1 MPYKYVLPLMVWF
14 LRRFGLKTGT
24 DFSCFGLKSS
34 MVFEEMH
41 ERICRFNSKLMN
53 KKERV
58 ICEVEVDLKKSFCW
72 RSNVS
77 NDNIISTYARSENG
91 YGFYQDRSGNGCR
104 KKTTFWSRIWR
115 TGWGGTPPR
124 RIPRNTPPVN
134 S

>member
-1 MPYKYVLPLMVWF
+1 MVWF
-14 LRRFGLKTGT
+14 LRHFGLKTGT
-24 DFSCFGLKSS
+24 DFPYFGLNSS

-58 ICEVEVDLKKSFCW
+58 ICEVEVDFKKSFCW

-77 NDNIISTYARSENG
+77 NDNIISDHARSENG
-91 YGFYQDRSGNGCR
+91 YGFYEDRSVNGCG
-104 KKTTFWSRIWR
+104 KKQLFDP
-115 TGWGGTPPR
+115 GFGEPGGTHPR
-124 RIPRNTPPVN
+124 RIPSNTPPVN